1 MIFPRNCKEEQC
13 PKTFENFVVGMHG
26 CVRVALLTIKP
37 SEALENVRPFQDDDP
52 HGIFFIWFFHPISYS
67 LFTFFSQ
74 VMANEAS
81 GLDLAMVSVL
91 YG

>member
-1 MIFPRNCKEEQC
+1 MAGY
-13 PKTFENFVVGMHG
+13 ENF
-26 CVRVALLTIKP
+26 RLTIKR
-37 SEALENVRPFQDDDP
+37 SEALKNVRPFQDNDP
-52 HGIFFIWFFHPISYS
+52 HGFLYMPFFNPISYS

-81 GLDLAMVSVL
+81 GLQLAMVSVL